1 MQQKDLVRLDRILG
15 LLGSEHA
22 GERASAGKAA
32 TALLKKHELSWWE
45 VLEGRALGRKAAAE
59 VRRSD
64 LGIDYLQAAESRIRQ
79 LKAHNQMLEKQ
90 VVQLKEKVEA
100 QKAALRAQAPD

>member
-1 MQQKDLVRLDRILG
+1 MASRG
-15 LLGSEHA
+15 TS
-22 GERASAGKAA
+22 ASAGKAA
-32 TALLKKHELSWWE
+32 TELIRKHDLSWWE

-90 VVQLKEKVEA
+90 VAQLKEKIEA
-100 QKAALRAQAPD
+100 QKAALRRESD